1 MLIDKSIGNILDYCK
16 IETDN
21 DNNEYY
27 FVRSDVYSYKSHNS
41 QINELISY
49 YSKLIDE
56 ESNLFIKRNYL
67 FFKLGDARFFVK
79 ISNFIGEWNHIGEI
93 ISSFSNVAENV
104 SYLFGELD

>member
-27 FVRSDVYSYKSHNS
+27 FVKCDVYHYKGHNS

-49 YSKLIDE
+49 YSKLSDE
-56 ESNLFIKRNYL
+56 EGTLYIKRNYL

-79 ISNFIGEWNHIGEI
+79 ISHFNGEWKRIHEI
-93 ISSFSNVAENV
+93 IESFSKVAEDV
-104 SYLFGELD
+104 TYIFGELD